1 MRKRRLGGW
10 LASFFALV
18 VLGFAAPVMAQFPGK
33 EPITIVVPYPPGGLG
48 DYFVRLVAPKLAESL
63 GTTVLV
69 DNRAGANGAIGTAA
83 VARAKPDGHT
93 IVFVPA
99 STVTTNQWL
108 MKDLGYDPLKDL
120 TPIVLALAVPNV
132 LVVNPGVPAQTLPEL
147 LDLARSKPGSLNYA
161 SVGMGSSTHL
171 QAEMLKRGANIDIV
185 HVTYKGAGPALQDL
199 LAGQVQMM
207 FDNMPSVLPLI
218 QSGKLRALAVTSAK
232 PSPALPDVPPVGKFV
247 PGFEQMPWF
256 AFLGPAGLPAN
267 IVATLNE
274 HLIRA
279 MRSPDVVQALAA
291 RGGEIAA
298 STPAEL
304 GDLIKTDSDKMGRLI
319 KQAGITPQ

>member
-1 MRKRRLGGW
+1 MRKIGDWLGGMVGLVF
-10 LASFFALV
+10 LAL
-18 VLGFAAPVMAQFPGK
+18 AAPAAAQFPGTA
-33 EPITIVVPYPPGGLG
+33 PITIVMPYPPGGLG

-69 DNRAGANGAIGTAA
+69 DNRPGANGAIGTAT

-120 TPIVLALAVPNV
+120 TPLALVLAVPNV
-132 LVVNPGVPAQTLPEL
+132 LVVNPSVAAQTLPEL
-147 LDLARSKPGSLNYA
+147 LELARRKPGTVNYA

-171 QAEMLKRGANIDIV
+171 QAEMLKRSANVDIV
-185 HVTYKGAGPALQDL
+185 HVAYKGAGPALQDL

-207 FDNMPSVLPLI
+207 FDNMPSSLPMI

-232 PSPALPDVPPVGKFV
+232 PAPALPDVPPVGKFV
-247 PGFEQMPWF
+247 PGFEEMPWF
-256 AFLGPAGLPAN
+256 AFLGPAGMPPD

-279 MRSPDVVQALAA
+279 VKSPDVVKALEA
-291 RGGEIAA
+291 RGGEIVT
-298 STPAEL
+298 STPGQLA
-304 GDLIKTDSDKMGRLI
+304 DLIKADSEKMGRLI
-319 KQAGITPQ
+319 KEAGISLQ

>member
-1 MRKRRLGGW
+1 MRKLGGRLGS
-10 LASFFALV
+10 LLALV
-18 VLGFAAPVMAQFPGK
+18 LLALAGPAAAQFPGNA
-33 EPITIVVPYPPGGLG
+33 PITIVMPYPPGGLG

-120 TPIVLALAVPNV
+120 SPLALVLAVPNV
-132 LVVNPGVPAQTLPEL
+132 LVVNLNVPAQTLPEL
-147 LDLARSKPGSLNYA
+147 LELARRKPGSLNYA

-185 HVTYKGAGPALQDL
+185 HVAYKGAGPALQDM

-207 FDNMPSVLPLI
+207 FDNMPSALPMI
-218 QSGKLRALAVTSAK
+218 QAGKLRALAVTSAQ

-247 PGFEQMPWF
+247 AGFEEMPWF
-256 AFLGPAGLPAN
+256 AFLGPAGLPPD

-279 MRSPDVVQALAA
+279 VRSPDVVQALAA
-291 RGGEIAA
+291 RGGEITT
-298 STPAEL
+298 STPGQLAEL
-304 GDLIKTDSDKMGRLI
+304 IKSDSNKMGRLI
-319 KQAGITPQ
+319 KEAGISLQ

>member
-1 MRKRRLGGW
+1 MGKIGDWLGHVFGLVL
-10 LASFFALV
+10 LAIATP
-18 VLGFAAPVMAQFPGK
+18 AMAQFPGTA
-33 EPITIVVPYPPGGLG
+33 PITIVMPYPPGGLG

-69 DNRAGANGAIGTAA
+69 DNRPGANGAIGTAS

-120 TPIVLALAVPNV
+120 TPLALVLAVPNV
-132 LVVNPGVPAQTLPEL
+132 LVVNPSVPAQTLPEL
-147 LDLARSKPGSLNYA
+147 LELARRKAGSLNYA

-185 HVTYKGAGPALQDL
+185 HVAYKGAGPALQDL
-199 LAGQVQMM
+199 LAGQVQLM
-207 FDNMPSVLPLI
+207 FDNMPSALPLI
-218 QSGKLRALAVTSAK
+218 QSGKLRALAVTSAN

-247 PGFEQMPWF
+247 PGFNEMPWF
-256 AFLGPAGLPAN
+256 AFMGPAGLPPEV
-267 IVATLNE
+267 VAKLNE

-279 MRSPDVVQALAA
+279 VRSPDIVAALKA
-291 RGGEIAA
+291 RGGEITT
-298 STPAEL
+298 STPGQLA
-304 GDLIKTDSDKMGRLI
+304 DLMKVESDKMGRLI
-319 KQAGITPQ
+319 KDAGISPQ

>member
-1 MRKRRLGGW
+1 MRRRSGRLGP
-10 LASFFALV
+10 LLTLV
-18 VLGFAAPVMAQFPGK
+18 VLALAAPAMAQFPGNTT
-33 EPITIVVPYPPGGLG
+33 PITIVMPYPPGGLG

-108 MKDLGYDPLKDL
+108 MKDLGYDPLRDL
-120 TPIVLALAVPNV
+120 SPLALVLAVPNV
-132 LVVNPGVPAQTLPEL
+132 LVVNPSVPAQSLPEL
-147 LDLARSKPGSLNYA
+147 LELARRKPGSLNYA

-171 QAEMLKRGANIDIV
+171 QAEMLKREAKIDIV
-185 HVTYKGAGPALQDL
+185 HVAYKGAGPALQDL

-207 FDNMPSVLPLI
+207 FDNMPSVLPMI
-218 QSGKLRALAVTSAK
+218 QAGKLRALAVTSAK

-247 PGFEQMPWF
+247 PDFEQMPWF
-256 AFLGPAGLPAN
+256 AFLGPTGLPPD

-279 MRSPDVVQALAA
+279 VRSPDVVQALAA
-291 RGGEIAA
+291 RGGEITT
-298 STPAEL
+298 STPSQL
-304 GDLIKTDSDKMGRLI
+304 GDLIKVDSEKIGRLI
-319 KQAGITPQ
+319 KEAGITPQ